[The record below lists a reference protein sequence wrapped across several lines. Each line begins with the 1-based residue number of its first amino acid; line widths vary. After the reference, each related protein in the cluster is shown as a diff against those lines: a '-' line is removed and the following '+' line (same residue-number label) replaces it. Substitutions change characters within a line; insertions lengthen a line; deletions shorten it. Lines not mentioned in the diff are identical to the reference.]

1 MANGEMRI
9 EYFPLKEVL
18 GWPANP
24 KLHELGK
31 LGDSIDRF
39 GFNDAPTIDERTKR
53 LVEGHGRIEALK
65 QMKAN
70 GDKPPLR
77 VHLRTEDG
85 EWMVPICRGISFENE
100 TEAEAYLLAHN
111 RITELGGWDDAGLSA
126 MLERARPNLAGIG
139 WDTKELDKI
148 LAASKPEPTEDTVP
162 EPPKK
167 PVSKLG
173 MLWLLGEHRL
183 LCGDSTKSDDVKR
196 LYAGDV
202 PFIMVTDP
210 PYGVEYDPEWRED
223 LHDKVGAVTSIGKVM
238 NDDKADWT
246 AAYRLFPGNV
256 MYVWHASWFISTVQA
271 NIQACNFGVRSL
283 IIWAKQHFAM
293 SRGAY
298 HWQHE
303 PCWYAVRDGKPA
315 KWSGDRSQTT
325 LWQIDNKS
333 SFGGSKDDADT
344 THGTQKPIQC
354 MYRPI
359 KNHGGPDDIVYD
371 PFLGSGTTLIA
382 AQQLDR
388 KCLGLEL
395 DPAYADIIVE
405 RWEQFTGGKAKR
417 G

>member
-1 MANGEMRI
+1 MANNEMRI
-9 EYFPLKEVL
+9 EYYPLATVA
-18 GWPANP
+18 GWPSNP
-24 KLHELGK
+24 KLHDLNT

-39 GFNDAPTIDERTKR
+39 GFNNAPTIDERTQR
-53 LVEGHGRIEALK
+53 LVAGHGRIEALK

-70 GDKPPLR
+70 GDKPPQR
-77 VHLRTEDG
+77 IHLRSEDG
-85 EWMVPICRGISFENE
+85 EWMVPIVRGISFDTEA
-100 TEAEAYLLAHN
+100 EAEAYLLADN

-210 PYGVEYDPEWRED
+210 PYGVEYDPEWREEAD
-223 LHDKVGAVTSIGKVM
+223 GVKRQRTGKVM
-238 NDDKADWT
+238 NDDRADWT
-246 AAYRLFPGNV
+246 DAYRLFSGDV
-256 MYVWHASWFISTVQA
+256 AYVWHADRFAVAVAQVLGTV
-271 NIQACNFGVRSL
+271 GLEVRSQIVWVKERFVL
-283 IIWAKQHFAM
+283 GR
-293 SRGAY
+293 SAY
-298 HWQHE
+298 HFQHE
-303 PCWYAVRDGKPA
+303 PCWYAVREGETA
-315 KWSGDRSQTT
+315 KWSGDRKQTSVWSIPDT
-325 LWQIDNKS
+325 KH
-333 SFGGSKDDADT
+333 DDADT

-382 AQQLDR
+382 AQQLER